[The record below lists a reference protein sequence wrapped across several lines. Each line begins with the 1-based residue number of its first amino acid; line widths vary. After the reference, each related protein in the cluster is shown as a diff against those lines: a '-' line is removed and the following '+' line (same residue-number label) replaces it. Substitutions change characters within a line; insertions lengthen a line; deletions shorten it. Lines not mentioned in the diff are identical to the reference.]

1 MASKYELK
9 IRMEGMM
16 IKKIF
21 ILKFLLVFFISNY
34 SFGYQILGHGTR
46 DCYFF
51 VNQIKEE
58 TGIQET
64 MWQTYI
70 IGYFTG
76 RNAGTGNNVGGK
88 ISVDKIY
95 DLIKSGCAEKPSM
108 KVYEVLSIYYSGLKA
123 AKM

>member
-1 MASKYELK
+1 MG
-9 IRMEGMM
+9 RMM
-16 IKKIF
+16 IKKLF
-21 ILKFLLVFFISNY
+21 ILKFLLIFFISNY
-34 SFGYQILGHGTR
+34 SFGYQILGRGSR
-46 DCYFF
+46 DCSYFI
-51 VNQIKEE
+51 NQAKEE

-88 ISVDKIY
+88 TSVDKIY
-95 DLIKSGCAEKPSM
+95 NLIKSGCAENPNM
-108 KVYEVLSIYYSGLKA
+108 KVFQVLSIYYSGLKA